1 MLRGVIRKCSW
12 LKCLSFGVGRFVG
25 HVEQRGVV
33 DAVGGCCCCCWCTDN
48 LRVFNFLFIFLTA
61 ITLV

>member
-33 DAVGGCCCCCWCTDN
+33 DAVGCCWVV
-48 LRVFNFLFIFLTA
+48 LGVLWVLLML
-61 ITLV
+61 LVY

>member
-33 DAVGGCCCCCWCTDN
+33 DAVGCCWVV
-48 LRVFNFLFIFLTA
+48 LGVLWVLLML
-61 ITLV
+61 LVLLVY

>member
-25 HVEQRGVV
+25 QVGHVEQRGVV
-33 DAVGGCCCCCWCTDN
+33 DAVGCCWVM
-48 LRVFNFLFIFLTA
+48 L
-61 ITLV
+61 LVY

>member
-25 HVEQRGVV
+25 QVGHVEQRGVV
-33 DAVGGCCCCCWCTDN
+33 DGWCWG
-48 LRVFNFLFIFLTA
+48 LGVLWML
-61 ITLV
+61 LVLLVY

>member
-33 DAVGGCCCCCWCTDN
+33 DGWYWGLCWG
-48 LRVFNFLFIFLTA
+48 LWVLWML
-61 ITLV
+61 LVLLVY